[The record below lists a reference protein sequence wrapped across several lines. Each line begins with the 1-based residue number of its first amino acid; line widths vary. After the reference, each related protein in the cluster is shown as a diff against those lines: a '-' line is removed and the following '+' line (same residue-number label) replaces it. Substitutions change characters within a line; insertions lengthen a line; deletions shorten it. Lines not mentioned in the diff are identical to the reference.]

1 MRYLEG
7 KDTDPA
13 DPCALCGRAVARLTK
28 HHLRPR
34 SEGGVETERLCGA
47 CHRQVHALFT
57 NRTLAV
63 ELDTLHKLR
72 ANEQIARYLR
82 WAAKQHDRH
91 IRVRKSRSRR

>member
-1 MRYLEG
+1 MDHHDG
-7 KDTDPA
+7 TDS
-13 DPCALCGRAVARLTK
+13 DPEDCCTLCGRAVARLTR

-57 NRTLAV
+57 NRTLAA
-63 ELDTLHKLR
+63 ELDTLDKLR